1 MAPHRGHGET
11 VNGISRLLPVELQ
24 TETKRNWCALLISRW
39 REAVR
44 EFSLAMWRRE
54 ANDDARAVVAKK
66 ASQAAA
72 LGRLGSEVMAADV

>member
-1 MAPHRGHGET
+1 MASHRGNGET
-11 VNGISRLLPVELQ
+11 VSGIHRLLPGGLQ
-24 TETKRNWCALLISRW
+24 TETERNWCALLISRW
-39 REAVR
+39 REAVG

-72 LGRLGSEVMAADV
+72 PGRLGSEVMAADV